1 MPENPPTLF
10 SRPAQT
16 EQAADFHTPH
26 VRQVNCYY
34 RQNSYNN
41 PMNRLL
47 FTNGTILLAERA
59 IPGGHVGIAAG
70 QIDLVAET
78 PCSMPADRATIDLAD
93 GYLAPGFV
101 DVHVH
106 GGAGHDFMDGAE
118 NAFRAVCRA
127 HARHGT
133 TSLLPTTTV
142 ARHDQHLAFL
152 DVCRRLRHQE
162 TGGARILGAHFY
174 GPYFAREARGC
185 HPESAVRPPM
195 LAEYEQYLRFDCIT
209 RATVAPELPGAEAFV
224 RRCRAHGIGCNVG
237 HSHAT
242 FAQMEAARNWGVTH
256 VDHLFCAMSDRA
268 RLRLEQ
274 TYPMRG
280 GVMEATLFF
289 DDLTTE
295 VIADGKHLAREL
307 LLLAYKIKGPDR
319 LALVT
324 DCNRALDMPD
334 GPYLFGPRD
343 GGEPILRHDDVGVM
357 PDGKSLASGVVG
369 MIECVRT
376 FHRLTGVP
384 LVDVIRMAS
393 LTPARIACAE
403 RELGSIAV
411 GKRADLLVLDS
422 ELNAKQVY
430 VGGVRVV

>member
-1 MPENPPTLF
+1 MTSL
-10 SRPAQT
+10 
-16 EQAADFHTPH
+16 
-26 VRQVNCYY
+26 Y
-34 RQNSYNN
+34 
-41 PMNRLL
+41 
-47 FTNGTILLAERA
+47 FTNGAILLADRA
-59 IPGGHVGIAAG
+59 IANGQVGVRSAR
-70 QIDLVAET
+70 IDVVTET
-78 PCSMPADRATIDLAD
+78 TRPLPSDCTIIDLAG
-93 GYLAPGFV
+93 GYLSPGFI

-106 GGAGHDFMDGAE
+106 GGGGHDFMDGTE
-118 NAFRAVCRA
+118 EAFRAVCQA

-152 DVCRRLRHQE
+152 DVCRRFKLQD

-174 GPYFAREARGC
+174 GPYFAPEARGC
-185 HPESAVRPPM
+185 HPADALRPPIS
-195 LAEYEQYLRFDCIT
+195 AEYEQYLSFDCIA

-224 RRCRAHGIGCNVG
+224 RACRARGIGCNAG
-237 HSHAT
+237 HSYAT
-242 FAQMEAARNWGVTH
+242 FAQMEAARTWGVTH

-268 RLRLEQ
+268 RLRIEQ

-295 VIADGKHLAREL
+295 VIADGKHLQREL

-334 GPYLFGPRD
+334 GPYIFGPKD
-343 GGEPILRHDDVGVM
+343 GGEPIVRKDNVGVM

-376 FHRLTGVP
+376 FHDLTGVP
-384 LVDVIRMAS
+384 LVEVIRMAS
-393 LTPARIACAE
+393 LTPGRIAGVDSDT
-403 RELGSIAV
+403 GSIAV
-411 GKRADLLVLDS
+411 GNRADLLVLDRD
-422 ELNAKQVY
+422 LNVKQVY
-430 VGGVRVV
+430 VGGHRIV

>member
-1 MPENPPTLF
+1 MKPI
-10 SRPAQT
+10 
-16 EQAADFHTPH
+16 
-26 VRQVNCYY
+26 
-34 RQNSYNN
+34 
-41 PMNRLL
+41 L
-47 FTNGTILLAERA
+47 FTNGTILLADRELPLGQVLVVGDRIDQVEARA
-59 IPGGHVGIAAG
+59 GAA
-70 QIDLVAET
+70 
-78 PCSMPADRATIDLAD
+78 PADAEVIDLAG
-93 GYLAPGFV
+93 GYLSPGFV

-106 GGAGHDFMDGAE
+106 GGAGHDFMDGTEA
-118 NAFRAVCRA
+118 AFRAVCVA

-142 ARHDQHLAFL
+142 ARHEQHLAFL
-152 DVCRRLRHQE
+152 EVCRALRDRD

-174 GPYFAREARGC
+174 GPYFAREMRGC
-185 HPESAVRPPM
+185 HPGDPVRAPLEP
-195 LAEYEQYLRFDCIT
+195 EYEQYLSFDCIT
-209 RATVAPELPGAEAFV
+209 RATVAPELPGAEAFL
-224 RRCRAHGIGCNVG
+224 RACRARGIGGNAG

-242 FAQMEAARNWGVTH
+242 FEQMEAARTWGVTH

-268 RLRLEQ
+268 RLRIEQ

-295 VIADGKHLAREL
+295 VIADGKHLQREL

-334 GPYLFGPRD
+334 GPYVFGPTD
-343 GGEPILRHDDVGVM
+343 GGETILRQDGVGITR
-357 PDGKSLASGVVG
+357 DGKSLASGVVG

-384 LVDVIRMAS
+384 LVAVIRMAS
-393 LTPARIACAE
+393 LTPARIAGAE
-403 RELGSIAV
+403 RDLGSIAP
-411 GKRADLLVLDS
+411 GKRADLLVLDRG
-422 ELNAKQVY
+422 LNVKQVF
-430 VGGVRVV
+430 VSGTWVP